1 MCSGVIQS
9 SPSPL
14 LGTRCKGV

>member
-1 MCSGVIQS
+1 MLFMPS

-14 LGTRCKGV
+14 LR